1 MKISMYAWFV
11 DIVAREGI
19 ERAADIAREL
29 GCEAVEFIDVY
40 GRESFVL
47 NEEIAR
53 EYREVLAS
61 RGLSVAC
68 YSVAT
73 DLIKPDD
80 PDYDSEAALEFLFHG
95 ARMAAS
101 LGSPFLHHTLIRNF
115 RYDEATYN
123 KNFDAVLEKI
133 LPYAIRVAD
142 YCNSLGLT
150 TLYEPQGLYFNGKE
164 RFVEFY
170 SKMKALGKKV
180 GVCGDMGN
188 SLFCDWRPEDF
199 YAAMI
204 DEIKHVHAKDYIF
217 ADSILDGER
226 IYSSMGGKKIRACP
240 FGEGDVDL
248 GYCFDL
254 LAGKGYCGAVSL
266 EGEYSK
272 PIEQMEQDIKFLR
285 LLDA

>member
-29 GCEAVEFIDVY
+29 GCEAVEFIDIY
-40 GRESFVL
+40 GREPSVPA
-47 NEEIAR
+47 EETAR
-53 EYREVLAS
+53 KYREVLKS

-73 DLIKPDD
+73 DLIKPDE
-80 PDYDSEAALEFLFHG
+80 PDYDSEAVLEFLFHG
-95 ARMAAS
+95 AQMAAAI
-101 LGSPFLHHTLIRNF
+101 GSPFLHHTLIRNF
-115 RYDEATYN
+115 LYEEATYT
-123 KNFDAVLEKI
+123 KDFSSVLERT
-133 LPYAIRVAD
+133 LPYAERVAD
-142 YCNSLGLT
+142 YCESLGLT

-164 RFVEFY
+164 RFQEFY
-170 SKMKALGKKV
+170 YRMKKLGKRL

-199 YAAMI
+199 YASMI
-204 DEIKHVHAKDYIF
+204 DDIKHVHAKDYVY
-217 ADSILDGER
+217 ADVISEGER
-226 IYSSMGGKKIRACP
+226 IYTSMGGKKIRACP

-254 LAGKGYCGAVSL
+254 LSKKGYSGAVSL
-266 EGEYSK
+266 EGEYK
-272 PIEQMEQDIKFLR
+272 APIEQMTADIKYLR
-285 LLDA
+285 TLE